1 MKDDIKLPPLP
12 EGDIYADTCPAI
24 KVHTDQQMENY
35 AREAIKAD
43 RQRRSEPVVLATYH
57 VNELSRAIAQ
67 AVLQLPEIQALRKD
81 AERYRWLRDGGN
93 DGIGVVTGFDGIDT
107 GSAGVV
113 GTYEESLEGEQLDR
127 AIDTCMEN
135 NDANR

>member
-81 AERYRWLRDGGN
+81 AARYRYMKKGGGWVVAATQTGWHVDGEEL
-93 DGIGVVTGFDGIDT
+93 DELIDN
-107 GSAGVV
+107 
-113 GTYEESLEGEQLDR
+113 E
-127 AIDTCMEN
+127 ME
-135 NDANR
+135 D